1 MTPKAPFDEGFF
13 TGLARPVSDATIALP
28 ETNDVG
34 RRGEYMR
41 SRLIRVWAVVAV
53 GLMALGW
60 AAPASAEWRRAESER
75 FIVYSEGRESELR
88 DYVRKLE
95 IFDLILRQRLGV
107 PVDQVPPRKLPIYLV
122 EGPRALATVFPSIG
136 ADVVGIYTPSNED
149 IFAVA
154 IRDGDDDTLLHE
166 YTHHFMF
173 QHSAVAYPS
182 WLVEGFAEYF
192 ATTEIEGTRVEI
204 GQANVGRAIM
214 LADRVWIPLDQ
225 VLTRPL
231 GEIRLPQLRDTYYP
245 VAWVLTHWMM
255 GDPERSQQ
263 LQAYID
269 DVGAGGDPAEA
280 LVRATGMS
288 LGDIEHELRDYIR
301 GRIPARRYDFNL
313 PAPPIA
319 VTTLPPSADGLLLL
333 NQRLKVGVNREQR
346 DATTVLVR
354 QRAAAYP
361 DDPFALLAL
370 GHAELHFGDPE
381 AGEAALT
388 RLLEIQPDNVEAL
401 QLMATRE
408 IQQAQDQDDPAR
420 LRRARG
426 YLGRAFAVDDANFR
440 TFVLLG
446 STREGAADYPNEN
459 DVATWE
465 LANTLAPQLP
475 TARLG
480 LASALMRSG
489 QSEAAVRLLRP
500 LANAPHGG
508 GAAQAAQ
515 TLLAQATAGQAPLSD
530 EAIAAAVD
538 ADNPEGQPPAE
549 PETPPEPGPASGR

>member
-1 MTPKAPFDEGFF
+1 MTGHLLKTCVLIGAW
-13 TGLARPVSDATIALP
+13 AL
-28 ETNDVG
+28 T
-34 RRGEYMR
+34 
-41 SRLIRVWAVVAV
+41 
-53 GLMALGW
+53 LGW
-60 AAPASAEWRRAESER
+60 AGPASAEWHRAESER

-88 DYVRKLE
+88 EYVRKLE

-107 PVDQVPPRKLPIYLV
+107 ALDEVPPRKLPIYLV
-122 EGPRALATVFPSIG
+122 EGPRALASVFTTMG
-136 ADVVGIYTPSNED
+136 ANVAGVYTPASED
-149 IFAVA
+149 IFALA
-154 IRDGDDDTLLHE
+154 IRDGDDDILLHE

-214 LADRVWIPLDQ
+214 LDDRVWIPLDQ
-225 VLTRPL
+225 VLTKRL

-255 GDPERSQQ
+255 GDAVRTQQ

-280 LVRATGMS
+280 LKRTTGMT
-288 LGDIEHELRDYIR
+288 LDQIEHDLRFYIR

-313 PAPPIA
+313 PAPQIA
-319 VTTLPPSADGLLLL
+319 VTTLPPSADALLLL
-333 NQRLKVGVNREQR
+333 NQRLKVGVP
-346 DATTVLVR
+346 DD
-354 QRAAAYP
+354 QRAATAALVRDRAAPYP
-361 DDPFALLAL
+361 DDPFALLVL

-381 AGEAALT
+381 AGEAILT
-388 RLLEIQPDNVEAL
+388 RLLELQPDNVEAL
-401 QLMATRE
+401 QLMATRAMQRAE
-408 IQQAQDQDDPAR
+408 ETADDPAL

-426 YLGRAFAVDDANFR
+426 YLGRAFAADDANYR

-446 STREGAADYPNEN
+446 MTREGAADYPNDN

-475 TARLG
+475 AARLG

-489 QSEAAVRLLRP
+489 QAETAVRLLRP
-500 LANAPHGG
+500 LANSPHGG
-508 GAAQAAQ
+508 GAARAAQ
-515 TLLAQATAGQAPLSD
+515 TLLAQATAGQAPLSNA
-530 EAIAAAVD
+530 AIEAAVD
-538 ADNPEGQPPAE
+538 QDDADDAPPAQ
-549 PETPPEPGPASGR
+549 PEAVPEPAAPAGR